1 MRLAVVT
8 IASGRRSHLERQ
20 HAGLAR
26 STVRPD
32 DHIVVAMDDPELA
45 TWAPDARPTAGPPA
59 GPPPFVAEIGASRDA
74 LPLAAA
80 RNLGAALAF
89 ERGAEVAVF
98 LDVDCIPHP
107 AMLERYADAASRHPG
122 SVLTGSVGYL
132 PDDVDHSR
140 PEAYDEVAR
149 VYGFRPNP
157 APGAVER
164 GRHDLFWSL
173 SFAVDRATWARLGG
187 FFEGYRG
194 YGGEDTDLGMRARE
208 LAIDL
213 VWVGG
218 AVAYH
223 QHHPTEDP
231 PVQHLDDILVNG
243 ALFRSRWGFWP
254 MRGWL
259 DAFERLGLVR
269 RDAAGSYTRTGVTP

>member
-1 MRLAVVT
+1 MRLAVIT
-8 IASGRRSHLERQ
+8 IVSGRPDHLERQ

-26 STVRPD
+26 STRLPD
-32 DHIVVAMDDPELA
+32 DYVVVAIGDPA
-45 TWAPDARPTAGPPA
+45 VASWTPA
-59 GPPPFVAEIGASRDA
+59 SSSPLPFVAELAADGA

-80 RNLGAALAF
+80 RNLGARLAF
-89 ERGAEVAVF
+89 DRGADVAVF

-107 AMLERYADAASRHPG
+107 ELLARYAEASAQHPE
-122 SVLTGSVGYL
+122 SLLTGPVGYL
-132 PDDVDHSR
+132 PEGVDYDRPDDFDRAVDVH
-140 PEAYDEVAR
+140 
-149 VYGFRPNP
+149 GFRPNP
-157 APGAVER
+157 APGQVET

-173 SFAVDRATWARLGG
+173 SFAVSRETWHRLGG

-194 YGGEDTDLGMRARE
+194 YGGEDTDFGMTAAE
-208 LAIDL
+208 EAIDL

-223 QHHPTEDP
+223 QFHQTEDP

-243 ALFRSRWGFWP
+243 ALFESRWGFWP

-259 DAFERLGLVR
+259 DSFERLGLVR
-269 RDAAGSYTRTGVTP
+269 RDPSGIYTRTGVTT